1 MKLVIRCRL
10 KSTWQL
16 CTLRLLTL
24 TYPHTLGQSP
34 VFGLF
39 LEAIPNLVKRL
50 MLKQECHSVSHVSRT
65 QYKHIHHIKPT
76 DLYFQTLGVSKCSLR
91 LPSLKFTIKDCY
103 MGLNKYGRS
112 YASESWYRLKF
123 QREYVAQ
130 LYHAMLSSLAF
141 ECFMFTPCVKCALRK
156 VQTESIRVL
165 LSLLCLAFCL
175 EFRKLLS
182 GEKATNSTPSYISTS
197 RRRHKDDLLESFT
210 FMVWLVSTK
219 IIKKYFFVMVKQS
232 IAVGMIPSMQFQ
244 THF

>member
-103 MGLNKYGRS
+103 MSLIGAKLVTH
-112 YASESWYRLKF
+112 AIF

-130 LYHAMLSSLAF
+130 LCHAMLSSLA
-141 ECFMFTPCVKCALRK
+141 
-156 VQTESIRVL
+156 S
-165 LSLLCLAFCL
+165 
-175 EFRKLLS
+175 
-182 GEKATNSTPSYISTS
+182 
-197 RRRHKDDLLESFT
+197 
-210 FMVWLVSTK
+210 
-219 IIKKYFFVMVKQS
+219 
-232 IAVGMIPSMQFQ
+232 
-244 THF
+244 

>member
-1 MKLVIRCRL
+1 
-10 KSTWQL
+10 
-16 CTLRLLTL
+16 
-24 TYPHTLGQSP
+24 
-34 VFGLF
+34 
-39 LEAIPNLVKRL
+39 

-103 MGLNKYGRS
+103 MGLNKYDRS
-112 YASESWYRLKF
+112 YASELWYRLKF

-165 LSLLCLAFCL
+165 EIWRSQW
-175 EFRKLLS
+175 ETVLLS
-182 GEKATNSTPSYISTS
+182 DTWDTEWHSPLNRSLFIIRLANSSLIV
-197 RRRHKDDLLESFT
+197 RGVR
-210 FMVWLVSTK
+210 
-219 IIKKYFFVMVKQS
+219 
-232 IAVGMIPSMQFQ
+232 
-244 THF
+244 